1 MGEKKINI
9 GAIVYDEGNSVQNKT
24 GSWRTFKP
32 ELDKDKCIRCFECY
46 VFCPE
51 PCIDLNEENYPVI
64 DYDYCKG
71 CGICAEQCPVDAIEM
86 VKEEK

>member
-9 GAIVYDEGNSVQNKT
+9 GAIVHDSGNSEQNKT

-32 ELDKDKCIRCFECY
+32 ELDKEKCIRCFECY
-46 VFCPE
+46 VYCPE
-51 PCIDLNEENYPVI
+51 PSIELNEENYPVI